1 MSQHLYNIWLAL
13 QDGWQNVALIVLL
26 ADRAVSRRRTKR
38 LVRDVDADSDAPISP
53 VHPAFK
59 NTSRAMG
66 WWA

>member
-1 MSQHLYNIWLAL
+1 MHQTIINLWGILNDA
-13 QDGWQNVALIVLL
+13 WQNVALIVLL
-26 ADRAVSRRRTKR
+26 ADRVVSRRRTKR

-66 WWA
+66 WWV